1 MRSRRKKWA
10 LPFINE
16 NKDIFIDESFSSP
29 SFFFSPIYL
38 EIGTGKGDFLLGMAS
53 IKKGNYLGIEK
64 DLSIAAIAGKKIK
77 ENKLA
82 NIKLINDDFDKVL
95 PYLSKY
101 RFDAIY
107 LNFSDPWPKLKH
119 HKRRLTYKD
128 RLNSISSLLI
138 DDGLIYIKTDN
149 AGLFSFT
156 LEQIPSTNL
165 EIVSKDDDYKLEDN
179 DVETE
184 YEKQFRSLGIPIHR
198 LILKKKGN

>member
-16 NKDIFIDESFSSP
+16 NKDIFIDESFSSS
-29 SFFFSPIYL
+29 SFFLSPIYL
-38 EIGTGKGDFLLGMAS
+38 EIGTGKGDFLLGMAD
-53 IKKGNYLGIEK
+53 IQKGNYLGIEK

-77 ENKLA
+77 ENNLA
-82 NIKLINDDFDKVL
+82 NIKLINDDFDKVF
-95 PYLSKY
+95 PYLSKFK
-101 RFDAIY
+101 FDAIY

-128 RLNSISSLLI
+128 RLNNIASLLSEN
-138 DDGLIYIKTDN
+138 GQIYIKTDN
-149 AGLFSFT
+149 ADLFYFT
-156 LEQIPSTNL
+156 LEQIPSTDL